1 MANRVAVISDVH
13 ANLVALEA
21 VLAAIDAEGVDEI
34 WCLGDTVG
42 YGPRP
47 NECCRLVQ
55 ERSTVCLVGN
65 HDLVALGSAGVD
77 VAEFNPE
84 AAAAARWTANEL
96 DEHSRAFL
104 EALHPEAWR
113 GEAAMFHAS
122 ARDPVWEYVLTSEAA
137 VASLEATEER
147 LVLVGH
153 SHVALALAW
162 DGDAIEGGL
171 APEGTEAELS
181 PRRWLLN
188 PGSVGQPRDGDA
200 RAAWL
205 LVDDDASRA
214 TFRRVTYPID
224 QTQAEIREQ
233 GLPAALAARI
243 AHGV

>member
-1 MANRVAVISDVH
+1 MRVAVISDIH
-13 ANLVALEA
+13 GNLHALEA
-21 VLAAIDAEGVDEI
+21 VLADIDRQAPDEI
-34 WCLGDTVG
+34 WCLGDVVG

-47 NECCRLVQ
+47 NDCVALAR
-55 ERSTVCLVGN
+55 ERATVSLCGN
-65 HDLVALGSAGVD
+65 HDLAVIGTLD
-77 VAEFNPE
+77 VADFSGD
-84 AAAAARWTANEL
+84 AAAAVRWTQGVL
-96 DEHSRAFL
+96 DS
-104 EALHPEAWR
+104 EARDWL
-113 GEAAMFHAS
+113 AS
-122 ARDPVWEYVLTSEAA
+122 LQPTAVRPGADLYHGSPRDPVWDYVLSEE
-137 VASLEATEER
+137 VARLCLLETTAPI
-147 LVLVGH
+147 VLVGH

>member
-1 MANRVAVISDVH
+1 MRVAVISDIH
-13 ANLVALEA
+13 GNLHALEA
-21 VLAAIDAEGVDEI
+21 VLADIASEAPDEI
-34 WCLGDTVG
+34 WCLGDLVG

-47 NECCRLVQ
+47 NECVALAR
-55 ERSTVCLVGN
+55 ERSTIALCGN
-65 HDLVALGSAGVD
+65 HDLAVIGTLD
-77 VAEFNPE
+77 VADFSGD
-84 AAAAARWTANEL
+84 AAAAVRWTQGVL
-96 DEHSRAFL
+96 DS
-104 EALHPEAWR
+104 EARDWLASLQP
-113 GEAAMFHAS
+113 AAVRPGADLYHGS
-122 ARDPVWEYVLTSEAA
+122 PRDPVWDYVLSEE
-137 VASLEATEER
+137 VARLCLLETTAPI
-147 LVLVGH
+147 VLVGH